1 MNKNFKKKML
11 IAALAITASNVTFA
25 SVEVGN
31 GVGVE
36 LELPLSYKGAEKA
49 SLLAVTHYLN
59 VQSTNKTFKHNG
71 LTTDI
76 WTDKVTYVDYDSN
89 KSASEVRTEHK
100 KFVHDGSDYFATK
113 PLFVVRIAD
122 DAEDHV
128 LGTTGSP
135 NRDLI
140 IYPEFGID
148 ALYPLVHRIALNTK
162 TIYGGKNSVNVYYTF
177 VHELGHSLGA
187 EHENRKFSELVDA
200 PYNGATSVSLC
211 ADGTIPLMIA
221 YAAEW
226 DKGVLPW
233 ISGTANCPVLGDD
246 ERMTGNAPVIQ
257 QYYNSTQT
265 VYFSDTNELK
275 YNPSA
280 RTPATFAVT
289 VTENI
294 NNHQFDFALKR
305 TQTNATT
312 GTLFIA
318 GNGIGLTPVN
328 FNFANGEIEKTISVD
343 FTKIHNLLEKSG
355 QNLVDGKDYID
366 TVYAVAQ
373 TDNEVVKGL
382 TDVSAVNTQYTFVP
396 KDKEP
401 QPEPQ
406 PEPDNGGGGG
416 GGGSSSFAFLAMLLG
431 LAWLRKR

>member
-1 MNKNFKKKML
+1 MKTSCKTL
-11 IAALAITASNVTFA
+11 VLSIALTMSTSVFA
-25 SVEVGN
+25 NNIIVGN
-31 GVGVE
+31 GIGVE
-36 LELPLSYKGAEKA
+36 LELPLSYKGTEKA
-49 SLLAVTHYLN
+49 SMFAVTNHLN
-59 VQSTNKTFKHNG
+59 VNSANKIFKHNG

-76 WTDKVTYVDYDSN
+76 WADKVTYVDYDSN
-89 KSASEVRTEHK
+89 KSARDVRNEHNN
-100 KFVHDGSDYFATK
+100 FVHSGTDYFANK
-113 PLFVVRIAD
+113 AMVVVRL
-122 DAEDHV
+122 AEDKTSSIFGAASAPNSDIDINPQ
-128 LGTTGSP
+128 LGTE
-135 NRDLI
+135 R
-140 IYPEFGID
+140 
-148 ALYPLVHRIALNTK
+148 LYPLVDTIGLNIK
-162 TIYGGKNSVNVYYTF
+162 TVYGGEKSTNAYHTF
-177 VHELGHSLGA
+177 AHELGHSLGA
-187 EHENRKFSELVDA
+187 EHENKKFNDLDVA

-221 YAAEW
+221 NATEW
-226 DKGVLPW
+226 DKGFLPW

-246 ERMTGNAPVIQ
+246 ERMTGNAPVMQ
-257 QYYNSTQT
+257 QYYNSTQAVPFT
-265 VYFSDTNELK
+265 DANQLK

-280 RTPATFAVT
+280 RTPSTFVVT

-328 FNFANGEIEKTISVD
+328 FNFANAEIEKTISVD

-366 TVYAVAQ
+366 TVYAIAQ

-416 GGGSSSFAFLAMLLG
+416 GSSSFAFLAMLLG